1 MAEKRVYFFGNGKA
15 EGSAKMKELL
25 GGKGA
30 NLAEMTNLGVPVPPG
45 FTIATKVC
53 SEYYAAPIAPDRLQ
67 SGRRDARLVRH
78 KWPKGLAEEI
88 DKNLV
93 KLEKAMSAKLG
104 NADRPLLVSVRSG
117 AAVSMP
123 GMMDTILNLG
133 LNDDVLRGIIK
144 RTGNARFAYD
154 IYRRFIDMFGGV
166 VMGCDHDYFEEVLAA
181 AKKKA
186 KVKLDNELSAEQ
198 LKEVVEKYKSVYKKH
213 IGELFPQDGR
223 AQLRH
228 AINAVLG
235 SWNTPRAVTYRRL
248 NNITGLL
255 GTAVNVQ
262 AMVFGNM
269 GKDCGTGVCF
279 TRNPS
284 TGEKEF
290 YGEFLMNAQGE
301 DVVAGIRTPLPLKKL
316 GRRLPKAYKQLTGF
330 MTKLEKHYKDM
341 QDMEFTIQEKIL
353 YILQTRTG
361 KRTAEAA
368 VKNAVDMVQE
378 RLISKKEAV
387 NRVTPEQLDRLLH
400 PHFDPKAERNVIARG
415 LPASPGAAVGQVVF
429 SADTAEAAKSKG
441 KKVVLVRIETSPE
454 DIGGMDAAVGILTA
468 RGGMTSH
475 AAVVARGMGKPCVA
489 GVGALNINY
498 KTKKLS
504 VGKLTVKEGDWIS
517 MDGSTGEVMTGQLA
531 TVEPTMSGDFGRFMK
546 ICDQVRRL
554 GVRTNADTPGDAK
567 RARDFGAEGI
577 GLCRTE
583 HMFFEGERIWPVR
596 QMILAADDYARM
608 LAEVDAAHT
617 PKDKK
622 AIEKKYA
629 TAKKQFEGAL
639 KKLLPLQRGDFEGI
653 FKAMAGLPVTIR
665 LLDPPLHEFLPQDK
679 ASQAEMA
686 RRLGVKPA
694 VVKAKVEQLHEFN
707 PMLGHRGCRLAV
719 TYPAIGRM
727 QARAIIEAALNV
739 KKAGKVVLPE
749 IMIPL
754 AGAVSELKLVKDDI
768 VDEIKIV
775 FKEKKARIKY
785 MIGTMIEVPRAALTA
800 DEIATEAEFF
810 SFGTNDLTQM
820 TMGFSRDDAGKFL
833 GEYVNKGIYAA
844 DPFQILEEDGVGKLV
859 EMGTKLGRKTRKKL
873 KVGICGE
880 HGGEPK
886 SIDFC
891 HRVGMDYVSCSPF
904 RVPIARLAAAQAAVR
919 EN

>member
-1 MAEKRVYFFGNGKA
+1 MAERRVYFFGGGKA
-15 EGSAKMKELL
+15 EGNAKMKEVL

-53 SEYYAAPIAPDRLQ
+53 SEYYK
-67 SGRRDARLVRH
+67 SGG
-78 KWPKGLAEEI
+78 KWPRGLSDEVE
-88 DKNLV
+88 KNLLKLERAMGV
-93 KLEKAMSAKLG
+93 KLGGVNEL
-104 NADRPLLVSVRSG
+104 LLVSVRSG

-123 GMMDTILNLG
+123 GMMDTVLNLG
-133 LNDDVLRGIIK
+133 LNDEVIEGIIRK
-144 RTGNARFAYD
+144 TGNARFAYD
-154 IYRRFIDMFGGV
+154 IYRRFIDMFGDV
-166 VMGCDHDYFEEVLAA
+166 VMGCDHGYFEGVIDA

-186 KVKLDNELSAEQ
+186 GVRLDNELSTEQ
-198 LKEVVEKYKSVYKKH
+198 LKEVVDEYKKVYKKH
-213 IGELFPQDGR
+213 VGKLFPQDGR
-223 AQLRH
+223 VQLRH

-235 SWNTPRAVTYRRL
+235 SWMTERAVKYRQL
-248 NNITGLL
+248 NKIEGLL

-269 GKDCGTGVCF
+269 GETCGTGVCF

-284 TGEKEF
+284 TGKKEF

-301 DVVAGIRTPLPLKKL
+301 DVVAGIRTPLPLPQLAKIM
-316 GRRLPKAYKQLTGF
+316 PKAYRELTSL
-330 MTKLEKHYKDM
+330 MTKLERHYKDI
-341 QDMEFTIQEKIL
+341 QDMEFTIQEEVL

-368 VKNAVDMVQE
+368 VKIAVDMVRE
-378 RLISKKEAV
+378 KLITKEQAV
-387 NRVTPEQLDRLLH
+387 KRVTPEQLDRLLH
-400 PHFDPKAERNVIARG
+400 PHFDPTARREVIAKG

-429 SADTAEAAKSKG
+429 DADTAEDWRGKG
-441 KKVVLVRIETSPE
+441 KKVILVRIETSPE
-454 DIGGMDAAVGILTA
+454 DIGGMDAAQGILTA

-475 AAVVARGMGKPCVA
+475 AAVVARGMGKCCVA
-489 GVGALNINY
+489 GVGALHINY
-498 KTKKLS
+498 KTKRLS
-504 VGKLTVKEGDWIS
+504 VDKSAIKEGDWIS
-517 MDGSTGEVMTGQLA
+517 IDGSTGEVMSGQLG
-531 TVEPTMSGDFGRFMK
+531 TVAPSMSGDFGRFMK
-546 ICDQVRRL
+546 ICDEVRKL
-554 GVRTNADTPGDAK
+554 GVRTNADTVEDAK

-583 HMFFEGERIWPVR
+583 HMFFEGDRIWPVR
-596 QMILAADDYARM
+596 QMILAAENYTLM
-608 LAEVDAAHT
+608 LNEIDAAKT
-617 PKDKK
+617 KKDKK

-629 TAKKQFEGAL
+629 AVKKQFEGAL
-639 KKLLPLQRGDFEGI
+639 NKLLPYQRSDFEGI
-653 FKAMAGLPVTIR
+653 FKAMASLPVTIR
-665 LLDPPLHEFLPQDK
+665 LLDPPLHEFLPQDRWN
-679 ASQAEMA
+679 QAETA
-686 RRLGVKPA
+686 RWLGVKPA
-694 VVKAKVEQLHEFN
+694 VVKAMVEQLHEFN
-707 PMLGHRGCRLAV
+707 PMLGHRGCRLAI
-719 TYPAIGRM
+719 TYPAIYRM

-739 KKAGKVVLPE
+739 KKKGIVVLPE

-754 AGAVSELKLVKDDI
+754 AGAVVELKLVKDDI
-768 VDEIKIV
+768 VDEINMV
-775 FKEKKARIKY
+775 FKERKARIKY

-844 DPFQILEEDGVGKLV
+844 DPFQKLDEVGVGKLV
-859 EMGTKLGRKTRKKL
+859 EMGTKLGRKTRKNL

-880 HGGEPK
+880 HGGEPD

-891 HRVGMDYVSCSPF
+891 HRVGLDYVSCSPF

-919 EN
+919 EK